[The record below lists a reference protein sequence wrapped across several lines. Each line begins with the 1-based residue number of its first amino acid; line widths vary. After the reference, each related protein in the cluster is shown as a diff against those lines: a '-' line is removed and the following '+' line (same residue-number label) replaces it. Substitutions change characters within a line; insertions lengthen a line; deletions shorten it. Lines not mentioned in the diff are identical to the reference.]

1 MEVRAQRS
9 ISQGEEISTRY
20 IVPTMEQPAR
30 LAYIHRTWGFVCSC
44 ARWLTKG
51 GNEGVEVIFTISQV
65 PVRHGAGVGLQQPGV
80 RRLRGRGSSHP
91 EAAGGPRIGVGV

>member
-1 MEVRAQRS
+1 MEVRAQRA
-9 ISQGEEISTRY
+9 IGRGEEISTRY

-44 ARWLTKG
+44 ARWRTEG
-51 GNEGVEVIFTISQV
+51 GNVGVAVIFMILQV

-91 EAAGGPRIGVGV
+91 EAAGGPRLGVGV

>member
-1 MEVRAQRS
+1 MEVRAQRA
-9 ISQGEEISTRY
+9 IGRGEEISTRY

-44 ARWLTKG
+44 ARWRTEG
-51 GNEGVEVIFTISQV
+51 GNEGVTVIFTILQV

-91 EAAGGPRIGVGV
+91 EAAGGPRLGVGV

>member
-1 MEVRAQRS
+1 MRAQRA
-9 ISQGEEISTRY
+9 IGRGEEISTRY

-44 ARWLTKG
+44 ARWRTGG
-51 GNEGVEVIFTISQV
+51 GNGGVAVIFTISQV

-91 EAAGGPRIGVGV
+91 EAAGGPRLGVGV